1 MNPFKKKVFSR
12 YYKNQTFL
20 SILFSISSSSKT
32 LNPSSIFPLYTTF
45 NAKQLHT
52 RPRFCNLS
60 SGPHSDCSVSHSIHG
75 FASDCHFSFLSIG
88 LLRHHFGFRFFCKL
102 VKDVDSDK
110 IGEFEEMGD
119 DIFGDLEKK
128 VSSGEGVKSQVNNK
142 HVSEITEAVR
152 SGGSDLGLLL
162 DSRSINLSVRLVV
175 EIFRVLNYDRIPALR
190 FFKWLEVRYPKL
202 CYSSRVCSLMICNCG
217 WLEDYE
223 TMIVMLKEFRVKR
236 VCLDEKAFEFLP
248 VLTSSQA
255 SSMDSIRRVINAFI
269 EVGGSCCGSGICS
282 LIKMLC
288 SLDSFELA
296 EFVIEITGKKVSHYN
311 IIIVEKCRKC
321 LVREVH
327 GLLEEMRGFGCD
339 PNISTYNYLLS
350 NLCTTGRMSEACRL
364 VKSMQE
370 SGTTPDALSF
380 DILIQY
386 ACKAGKLDIAHQF
399 YNQIIHRGIKP
410 RIQTH
415 VAFVK
420 SYFSAGNF
428 HEALK
433 YVHDLDDQHLQ
444 SSNMLYSLVAYLHL
458 KKGHLIVAQSIL
470 IQMMD
475 KGLKPNFLIFI
486 KVVKRLQKS
495 CKGSLA
501 RDLRSRFSRFT
512 V

>member
-1 MNPFKKKVFSR
+1 
-12 YYKNQTFL
+12 
-20 SILFSISSSSKT
+20 
-32 LNPSSIFPLYTTF
+32 
-45 NAKQLHT
+45 
-52 RPRFCNLS
+52 
-60 SGPHSDCSVSHSIHG
+60 
-75 FASDCHFSFLSIG
+75 
-88 LLRHHFGFRFFCKL
+88 
-102 VKDVDSDK
+102 
-110 IGEFEEMGD
+110 MGD
-119 DIFGDLEKK
+119 DIFGDLERN
-128 VSSGEGVKSQVNNK
+128 VNCVEGVKSEVNYK
-142 HVSEITEAVR
+142 HVSEIVEVIR

-162 DSRSINLSVRLVV
+162 DSRSLNLSGRLVV
-175 EIFRVLNYDRIPALR
+175 EIFRVLNYDRVPALH
-190 FFKWLEVRYPKL
+190 FFKWLQVRYPKL
-202 CYSSRVCSLMICNCG
+202 CYSSHVCSLMICNCG

-223 TMIVMLKEFRVKR
+223 TMIVMLKGFRVKR
-236 VCLDEKAFEFLP
+236 VCLDDKAFEFLP

-255 SSMDSIRRVINAFI
+255 SIKDTIRRVLDALV

-288 SLDSFELA
+288 SKDSFELA
-296 EFVIEITGKKVSHYN
+296 EFVIEITGKNVSHYN
-311 IIIVEKCRKC
+311 IIVGEKCRKC
-321 LVREVH
+321 LVGEVH
-327 GLLEEMRGFGCD
+327 GLLEEMRGFGCI

-364 VKSMQE
+364 VKLMQE

-386 ACKAGKLDIAHQF
+386 SCKTGKLDIAHQF
-399 YNQIIHRGIKP
+399 YNQIVHRGIKP

-420 SYFSAGNF
+420 SYFSAGNCD
-428 HEALK
+428 EALK

-470 IQMMD
+470 NQMMD
-475 KGLKPNFLIFI
+475 KGLKPNFLVFI